1 MATIDELKS
10 AQISQNALRIH
21 LKTLSLGLVIR
32 PLYEDCVPQSPGIEN
47 EKLNFAL
54 QRNLS
59 NNLTD
64 AVIGG
69 NMTDILLVVLIN
81 SKFDAFALQRGTPSR
96 FLEKKNMNKPQD
108 LGFHMI

>member
-10 AQISQNALRIH
+10 TQISQNVLRIH

-69 NMTDILLVVLIN
+69 NMTDILDILLVVLIN
-81 SKFDAFALQRGTPSR
+81 SKFDPFALQRGTPSR
-96 FLEKKNMNKPQD
+96 FLEKKYE
-108 LGFHMI
+108 

>member
-21 LKTLSLGLVIR
+21 LKALSLGLVIR

-69 NMTDILLVVLIN
+69 NMTDVLLVVLIN
-81 SKFDAFALQRGTPSR
+81 SKFDPFALQRGTPSR
-96 FLEKKNMNKPQD
+96 FLEKK
-108 LGFHMI
+108 I

>member
-81 SKFDAFALQRGTPSR
+81 SKCDPFALQRGTPSR
-96 FLEKKNMNKPQD
+96 FLEKK
-108 LGFHMI
+108 I

>member
-32 PLYEDCVPQSPGIEN
+32 PLYENCVPQSPGIEN

-81 SKFDAFALQRGTPSR
+81 SKFDPFALQRGTPSR
-96 FLEKKNMNKPQD
+96 FLEKKYE
-108 LGFHMI
+108 

>member
-81 SKFDAFALQRGTPSR
+81 SKFDPFALQRGTPSR
-96 FLEKKNMNKPQD
+96 FLEKK
-108 LGFHMI
+108 I

>member
-1 MATIDELKS
+1 MATIDELTS

-69 NMTDILLVVLIN
+69 NMTDRPDILDILLVVLIN
-81 SKFDAFALQRGTPSR
+81 SKFDPFALQRGTPSR
-96 FLEKKNMNKPQD
+96 FLEKN
-108 LGFHMI
+108 I

>member
-21 LKTLSLGLVIR
+21 LKALSLGLVIR

-81 SKFDAFALQRGTPSR
+81 SKFDPFALQRGTPSR
-96 FLEKKNMNKPQD
+96 FLEKKK
-108 LGFHMI
+108 HE

>member
-69 NMTDILLVVLIN
+69 NMTDVLLVVLIN
-81 SKFDAFALQRGTPSR
+81 SKFDPFALQRGTPSR
-96 FLEKKNMNKPQD
+96 FLEKK
-108 LGFHMI
+108 I

>member
-21 LKTLSLGLVIR
+21 LKALSLGLVIR

-81 SKFDAFALQRGTPSR
+81 SKFDPFALQRGTPSR

>member
-81 SKFDAFALQRGTPSR
+81 SKFDPFALQRGTPSR
-96 FLEKKNMNKPQD
+96 FLEKKYE
-108 LGFHMI
+108 

>member
-10 AQISQNALRIH
+10 AQISQNVLRIH

-81 SKFDAFALQRGTPSR
+81 SKFDPFALQRGTPSR
-96 FLEKKNMNKPQD
+96 FLEKKYE
-108 LGFHMI
+108 

>member
-1 MATIDELKS
+1 MATIDELTS

-69 NMTDILLVVLIN
+69 NMTDRPDILDILLVVLIN
-81 SKFDAFALQRGTPSR
+81 SKFDPFALQRGTPSR
-96 FLEKKNMNKPQD
+96 FLEKK
-108 LGFHMI
+108 I

>member
-21 LKTLSLGLVIR
+21 LKALSLGLVIR

-81 SKFDAFALQRGTPSR
+81 SKFDPFALQRGTPSR
-96 FLEKKNMNKPQD
+96 FLEKK
-108 LGFHMI
+108 I

>member
-32 PLYEDCVPQSPGIEN
+32 PLYENCVPQSPGIEN

-81 SKFDAFALQRGTPSR
+81 SKFDPFALQRGTPSR
-96 FLEKKNMNKPQD
+96 FLEKK
-108 LGFHMI
+108 I